1 MQNAVL
7 LLARLLMAGIFLFAG
22 YNKALNTE
30 PTQQFMAHIGLP
42 GVVAY
47 LVILLELGGGA
58 ALVLGAYTR
67 IAALSLAGFCVL
79 TAFLVH
85 FHPDDPG
92 QMLHF
97 MKNTCM
103 AGGFLVLSVQGG
115 GRFSLGHKLQ
125 LKWS

>member
-7 LLARLLMAGIFLFAG
+7 LAGRLLMAGIFLFAG
-22 YNKALNTE
+22 ANKAINIA
-30 PTQQFMAHIGLP
+30 PTLQFMEHLGLP
-42 GVVAY
+42 GAVAY

-67 IAALSLAGFCVL
+67 IAALLLAAFCLL

-85 FHPDDPG
+85 FHPNDPA

-97 MKNTCM
+97 MKNACM
-103 AGGFLVLSVQGG
+103 AGGLLVLFVQGAG
-115 GRFSLGHKLQ
+115 YFSLGRKHRLN
-125 LKWS
+125 WS